1 MGQEI
6 ITINL
11 GGVNC
16 YLVKTGKTFVLID
29 SGLSSQR
36 ARMEKELERAGCRPG
51 NLKLIVLTHGD
62 IDHAGNCAYLRERF
76 GAKIAMHPAE
86 AEAVERG
93 DMLVSR
99 KRRSF
104 LATIIFSVFNL
115 KKSERFKPDFTVGE
129 GYDLSGHDF
138 DARVLHLPGHSLGS
152 IGFLTGDGDLF
163 CGDLL
168 VNVAKPA
175 RNTLID
181 QPEEYNRSIERL
193 NSLGIRTIYPGHGRP
208 FSMEHWRTL

>member
-29 SGLSSQR
+29 SGLSSKR
-36 ARMEKELERAGCRPG
+36 ASMEKEIERAGCRLG

-62 IDHAGNCAYLRERF
+62 IDHAGNCAYLREKYA
-76 GAKIAMHPAE
+76 AKIAMHPAE

-93 DMLVSR
+93 DMLMSR

-104 LATIIFSVFNL
+104 MATMIFSTINL
-115 KKSERFKPDFTVGE
+115 KKSERFKPD
-129 GYDLSGHDF
+129 
-138 DARVLHLPGHSLGS
+138 
-152 IGFLTGDGDLF
+152 LTDRKS
-163 CGDLL
+163 
-168 VNVAKPA
+168 VV
-175 RNTLID
+175 
-181 QPEEYNRSIERL
+181 
-193 NSLGIRTIYPGHGRP
+193 
-208 FSMEHWRTL
+208 